1 MKKAILI
8 LMLLMSFTFLTQAQ
22 SKSVES
28 LYNKYKNDKDF
39 FHMDLAGSFLGIAEG
54 MNINFGEADM
64 GALANS
70 VERVKLFKLPVN
82 GTMAEADFKA
92 LQKGLKREQ
101 FEVMMEISE
110 KDSGILMYSKGGNKI
125 KDIVLLI
132 SGDGTDDHMVISL
145 EGEFDA
151 QAIADA
157 GQKVVR

>member
-1 MKKAILI
+1 MKKTILV
-8 LMLLMSFTFLTQAQ
+8 LMLLMGFTILTQAQ

-64 GALANS
+64 GALAKS

-82 GTMAEADFKA
+82 GTMAESDFKV

-110 KDSGILMYSKGGNKI
+110 KDSEILMYSKGGNKI

-132 SGDGTDDHMVISL
+132 SGDGTDDHLVISL
-145 EGEFDA
+145 EGDFDA